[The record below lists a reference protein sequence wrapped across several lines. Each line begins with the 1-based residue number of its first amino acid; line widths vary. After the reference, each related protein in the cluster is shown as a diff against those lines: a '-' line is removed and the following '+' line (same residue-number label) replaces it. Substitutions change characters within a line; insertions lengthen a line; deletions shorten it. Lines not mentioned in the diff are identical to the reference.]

1 MIVANKNKSN
11 IAVFEIRLPNKLCII
26 LARDKRNLQLNN
38 YPNQHSDGN
47 PVNLLIPINTE
58 DRTTKWSKHKKLA
71 VVNMAARHVPK
82 KATQPT
88 KRQETKRTAL
98 LDTTTTVETGKIENR
113 NTTIKKEKTAAAE

>member
-38 YPNQHSDGN
+38 HPNQHSDGN

-58 DRTTKWSKHKKLA
+58 DRTTK
-71 VVNMAARHVPK
+71 
-82 KATQPT
+82 
-88 KRQETKRTAL
+88 
-98 LDTTTTVETGKIENR
+98 
-113 NTTIKKEKTAAAE
+113 